1 MVHPRLRIGA
11 AHTTEQM
18 SPRRRD
24 EAGTT
29 AARAQRRAEL
39 LETAA
44 ETFAARGYSATTVR
58 EVADAAGMLGGS
70 LYYHF
75 DSKES
80 MVDEILSVF
89 LTELWEAYDEIL
101 GREDGAKETLEALIS
116 ASFDS
121 IDRHR
126 PAVVIY
132 QNETKHLGTND
143 RFSYLQDSRKRFRR
157 MWVDLLE
164 KGIAEGDFRADLDP
178 PVIYRFLRDTVWVA
192 ASWYQPQGRLTSEEI
207 ARQYLAMVLEGIQR
221 R

>member
-1 MVHPRLRIGA
+1 
-11 AHTTEQM
+11 M

-39 LETAA
+39 LATAA
-44 ETFAARGYSATTVR
+44 EVFAGRGYSTTTVR
-58 EVADAAGMLGGS
+58 QVADAAGMLGGS

-80 MVDEILSVF
+80 MVDEILSAF
-89 LTELWEAYDEIL
+89 LTELWETYDDIL
-101 GREDGAKETLEALIS
+101 EQGMGARRTLEALVA

-132 QNETKHLGTND
+132 QNESKHLGTNE
-143 RFSYLQDSRKRFRR
+143 RFGYLLDSQKRFRL
-157 MWVDLLE
+157 MWVGLLE
-164 KGIAEGDFRADLDP
+164 RGIEEGDFRADLDP
-178 PVIYRFLRDTVWVA
+178 PIVYRFIRDTVWVA
-192 ASWYQPQGRLTSEEI
+192 AGWYRPQGRMTSEEI

>member
-1 MVHPRLRIGA
+1 M
-11 AHTTEQM
+11 
-18 SPRRRD
+18 
-24 EAGTT
+24 
-29 AARAQRRAEL
+29 
-39 LETAA
+39 
-44 ETFAARGYSATTVR
+44 FAARGYSATTVR

-75 DSKES
+75 SSKEA

-101 GREDGAKETLEALIS
+101 GRGWGAREALEALII

-132 QNETKHLGTND
+132 QNESKHLGTND
-143 RFSYLQDSRKRFRR
+143 RFSYLLDSQKRFRQ

-164 KGIAEGDFRADLDP
+164 KGIDEGDFRADLDP